1 MKILKYIGISVLIA
15 GSLFAAAFFVKTN
28 NKSAITFETQ
38 KMFKTSIERKTVV
51 TGKVI
56 PEDEVEIKP
65 QLNGIIER
73 ILVEEGDIL
82 NEGDLIA
89 RIKVVP
95 DEASVYRVQSQVNN
109 LKLAVNNAER
119 DFQRSTDL
127 FAKQIISQQD
137 FDNAELS
144 YNQAKE
150 NLSAAQNDLEIIKKG
165 SVSGSTTANTNI
177 RATVSGTILEIPVKL
192 GDQVI
197 QSNNFSAGTTV
208 AIIADLNKMIFEG
221 KVDEAEVGKLY
232 NGQGLIVSMAAIPGE
247 EFDATLKF
255 VAPKGTEEQGA
266 VQFKIEAEVTLSESV
281 FVRAGYSANASL
293 VIDRRDDIM
302 VIPEALLQFD
312 RRTQAPYVEIETG
325 NQKFERK
332 DIEIGLSDGINV
344 EVLSGLSMDTKIK
357 IWNKTEPIKI
367 EVEESA
373 FDEFRDDD

>member
-1 MKILKYIGISVLIA
+1 MNLKKVGIAVLIL
-15 GSLFAAAFFVKTN
+15 GFLFSMAYFIRTNSKSVEEYDTTTPFTSSIKKT
-28 NKSAITFETQ
+28 A
-38 KMFKTSIERKTVV
+38 VV

-65 QLNGIIER
+65 QLNGIIEK

-109 LKLAVNNAER
+109 LKLAVKNAER

-208 AIIADLNKMIFEG
+208 AIIADLNTMIFEG

-247 EFDATLKF
+247 EFDASLKF

-266 VQFKIEAEVTLSESV
+266 VQFKIEADVTLSESV

-293 VIDRRDDIM
+293 VIDRRDDVM

-367 EVEESA
+367 EAEESA

>member
-1 MKILKYIGISVLIA
+1 MNLKKVGIAVLIL
-15 GSLFAAAFFVKTN
+15 GFLFSMAYFIRTN
-28 NKSAITFETQ
+28 SKSVEEYDTTTPFTS
-38 KMFKTSIERKTVV
+38 SIEKTAVV
-51 TGKVI
+51 TGKVV

-65 QLNGIIER
+65 QLNGIIEK

-109 LKLAVNNAER
+109 LKLAVKNAER

-127 FAKQIISQQD
+127 YAKQIISQQD

-165 SVSGSTTANTNI
+165 SVSGSATANTNI

-208 AIIADLNKMIFEG
+208 AIIADLNTMIFEG

-232 NGQGLIVSMAAIPGE
+232 NGQGLIVTMAAIPGE
-247 EFDATLKF
+247 EFDASLKF

-266 VQFKIEAEVTLSESV
+266 VQFKIEADVTLSESV

-293 VIDRRDDIM
+293 VIDSRYDIM

-312 RRTQAPYVEIETG
+312 RRTQAPYVEIQTG

-367 EVEESA
+367 EAEESA

>member
-1 MKILKYIGISVLIA
+1 MNLKKVGIAVLIL
-15 GSLFAAAFFVKTN
+15 GFLFSMAYFIRTN
-28 NKSAITFETQ
+28 SKSVEEYDTTTPFTS
-38 KMFKTSIERKTVV
+38 SIEKTAVV
-51 TGKVI
+51 TGKVV

-65 QLNGIIER
+65 QLNGIIEK

-109 LKLAVNNAER
+109 LKLAVKNAER

-127 FAKQIISQQD
+127 YAKQIISQQD

-144 YNQAKE
+144 YSQVKE
-150 NLSAAQNDLEIIKKG
+150 NLSASQNDLEIIKKG
-165 SVSGSTTANTNI
+165 SVSGSATANTNI

-208 AIIADLNKMIFEG
+208 AIIADLNTMIFEG

-232 NGQGLIVSMAAIPGE
+232 NGQGLIVTMAAIPGE
-247 EFDATLKF
+247 EFDASLKF

-266 VQFKIEAEVTLSESV
+266 VQFKIEADVTLSESV

-293 VIDRRDDIM
+293 VIDSRYDIM

-312 RRTQAPYVEIETG
+312 RRTQAPYVEIQTG

-344 EVLSGLSMDTKIK
+344 EVLSGLSMDTEIK

>member
-1 MKILKYIGISVLIA
+1 MNLKKVGIAVLIL
-15 GSLFAAAFFVKTN
+15 GFLFSMAYFIRTN
-28 NKSAITFETQ
+28 SKSVEEYDTTTPFTS
-38 KMFKTSIERKTVV
+38 SIEKTAVV
-51 TGKVI
+51 TGKVV

-65 QLNGIIER
+65 QLNGIIEK

-109 LKLAVNNAER
+109 LKLAVKNAER

-127 FAKQIISQQD
+127 YAKQIISQQD

-144 YNQAKE
+144 YSQVKE
-150 NLSAAQNDLEIIKKG
+150 NLSASQNDLEIIKKG
-165 SVSGSTTANTNI
+165 SVSGSATANTNI

-208 AIIADLNKMIFEG
+208 AIIADLNTMIFEG

-232 NGQGLIVSMAAIPGE
+232 NGQGLIVTMAAIPGE
-247 EFDATLKF
+247 EFDASLKF

-266 VQFKIEAEVTLSESV
+266 VQFKIEADVTLSESV

-293 VIDRRDDIM
+293 VIDSRYDIM

-312 RRTQAPYVEIETG
+312 RRTQAPYVEIQTG

-367 EVEESA
+367 EAEESA

>member
-1 MKILKYIGISVLIA
+1 MNLKKVGIAVLIL
-15 GSLFAAAFFVKTN
+15 GFLFSMAYFIRTN
-28 NKSAITFETQ
+28 SKSVEEYDTTTPFTS
-38 KMFKTSIERKTVV
+38 SIEKTAVV

-65 QLNGIIER
+65 QLNGIIEK

-109 LKLAVNNAER
+109 LKLAVKNTER

-127 FAKQIISQQD
+127 YAKQIISQQD

-165 SVSGSTTANTNI
+165 SVSGSATANTNI

-208 AIIADLNKMIFEG
+208 AIIADLNTMIFEG

-247 EFDATLKF
+247 EFDASLKF

-266 VQFKIEAEVTLSESV
+266 VQFKIEADVTLSESV

-293 VIDRRDDIM
+293 VIDSRNNIM

-312 RRTQAPYVEIETG
+312 RRTQAPYVEIQTG

-332 DIEIGLSDGINV
+332 DIELGLSDGINV

-367 EVEESA
+367 EAEESA

>member
-1 MKILKYIGISVLIA
+1 MNLKKVGIAVLIL
-15 GSLFAAAFFVKTN
+15 GFLFSMAYFIRTNSKSVEEYDTTTPFTSSIKKT
-28 NKSAITFETQ
+28 A
-38 KMFKTSIERKTVV
+38 VV

-65 QLNGIIER
+65 QLNGIIEK

-82 NEGDLIA
+82 KEGDLIA

-109 LKLAVNNAER
+109 LKLAVKNAER

-127 FAKQIISQQD
+127 YAKQIISQQD

-208 AIIADLNKMIFEG
+208 AIIADLNTMIFEG

-247 EFDATLKF
+247 EFDASLKF

-266 VQFKIEAEVTLSESV
+266 VQFKIEADVTLSESV

-293 VIDRRDDIM
+293 VIDRRDDVM

-367 EVEESA
+367 EAEESA

>member
-1 MKILKYIGISVLIA
+1 MNLKKVGIAVLIL
-15 GSLFAAAFFVKTN
+15 GFLFSMAYFIRTN
-28 NKSAITFETQ
+28 SKSVEEYDTTTPFTS
-38 KMFKTSIERKTVV
+38 SIEKTAVV
-51 TGKVI
+51 TGKVV

-65 QLNGIIER
+65 QLNGIIEK
-73 ILVEEGDIL
+73 ILVEEGDVL

-109 LKLAVNNAER
+109 LKLAVKNAER

-127 FAKQIISQQD
+127 YAKQIISQQD

-165 SVSGSTTANTNI
+165 SVSGSATANTNI

-208 AIIADLNKMIFEG
+208 AIIADLNTMIFEG

-232 NGQGLIVSMAAIPGE
+232 NGQGLIVTMAAIPGE
-247 EFDATLKF
+247 EFDASLKF

-266 VQFKIEAEVTLSESV
+266 VQFKIEADVTLSESV

-293 VIDRRDDIM
+293 VIDSRYDIM

-312 RRTQAPYVEIETG
+312 RRTQAPYVEIQTG

-367 EVEESA
+367 EAEESA

>member
-1 MKILKYIGISVLIA
+1 MNLKKVGIAVLIL
-15 GSLFAAAFFVKTN
+15 GFLFSMAYFIRTN
-28 NKSAITFETQ
+28 SKSVEEYDTTTPFTS
-38 KMFKTSIERKTVV
+38 SIEKTAVV

-65 QLNGIIER
+65 QLNGIIEK
-73 ILVEEGDIL
+73 ILVEEGDVL

-109 LKLAVNNAER
+109 LKLAVKNAER

-127 FAKQIISQQD
+127 YAKQIISQQD

-165 SVSGSTTANTNI
+165 SVSGSATANTNI

-208 AIIADLNKMIFEG
+208 AIIADLNTMIFEG

-247 EFDATLKF
+247 EFDASLKF

-266 VQFKIEAEVTLSESV
+266 VQFKIEADVTLSESV

-293 VIDRRDDIM
+293 VIDSRNNIM

-312 RRTQAPYVEIETG
+312 RRTQAPYVEIQTG

-332 DIEIGLSDGINV
+332 DIELGLSDGINV

-367 EVEESA
+367 EAEESA

>member
-1 MKILKYIGISVLIA
+1 MNLKKVGIAVLIL
-15 GSLFAAAFFVKTN
+15 GFLFSMAYFIRTN
-28 NKSAITFETQ
+28 SKSVEEYDTTTPFTS
-38 KMFKTSIERKTVV
+38 SIEKTAVV

-232 NGQGLIVSMAAIPGE
+232 NGQGLIISMAAIPGE

-344 EVLSGLSMDTKIK
+344 EVLSGLSMDTEIK

>member
-1 MKILKYIGISVLIA
+1 MNLKKVGIAVLIL
-15 GSLFAAAFFVKTN
+15 GFLFSMAYFIRTN
-28 NKSAITFETQ
+28 SKSVEEYDTTTPFTS
-38 KMFKTSIERKTVV
+38 SIEKTAVV

>member
-1 MKILKYIGISVLIA
+1 MNLKKVGIAVLIL
-15 GSLFAAAFFVKTN
+15 GFLFSMAYFIRTN
-28 NKSAITFETQ
+28 SKSVEEYDTTTPFTS
-38 KMFKTSIERKTVV
+38 SIEKTAVV

-65 QLNGIIER
+65 QLNGIIEK

-95 DEASVYRVQSQVNN
+95 DEASVYRVQCQVNN
-109 LKLAVNNAER
+109 LKLAVKNTER

-127 FAKQIISQQD
+127 YAKQIISQQD

-165 SVSGSTTANTNI
+165 SVSGSATANTNI

-208 AIIADLNKMIFEG
+208 AIIADLNTMIFEG

-247 EFDATLKF
+247 EFDASLKF

-266 VQFKIEAEVTLSESV
+266 VQFKIEADVTLSESV

-293 VIDRRDDIM
+293 VIDSRNNIM

-312 RRTQAPYVEIETG
+312 RRTQAPYVEIQTG

-332 DIEIGLSDGINV
+332 DIELGLSDGINV

-367 EVEESA
+367 EAEESA

>member
-1 MKILKYIGISVLIA
+1 MNLKKVGIAVLIL
-15 GSLFAAAFFVKTN
+15 GFLFSMAYFIRTN
-28 NKSAITFETQ
+28 SKSVEEYDTTTPFTS
-38 KMFKTSIERKTVV
+38 SIEKTAVV
-51 TGKVI
+51 TGKVV

-65 QLNGIIER
+65 QLNGIIEK

-109 LKLAVNNAER
+109 LKLAVKNAER

-127 FAKQIISQQD
+127 YAKQIISQQD

-165 SVSGSTTANTNI
+165 SVSGSATANTNI

-208 AIIADLNKMIFEG
+208 AIIADLNTMIFEG

-247 EFDATLKF
+247 EFDASLKF

-266 VQFKIEAEVTLSESV
+266 VQFKIEADVTLSESV

-293 VIDRRDDIM
+293 VIDSRYDIM

-312 RRTQAPYVEIETG
+312 RRTQAPYVEIQTG

-332 DIEIGLSDGINV
+332 DIELGISDGINV

-367 EVEESA
+367 EAEESA

>member
-1 MKILKYIGISVLIA
+1 MNLKKVGIAVLIL
-15 GSLFAAAFFVKTN
+15 GFLFSMAYFIRTNSKSVEEYDTTTPFTSSIKKT
-28 NKSAITFETQ
+28 A
-38 KMFKTSIERKTVV
+38 VV

-65 QLNGIIER
+65 QLNGIIEK

-109 LKLAVNNAER
+109 LKLAVKNAER

-127 FAKQIISQQD
+127 YAKQIISQQD

-208 AIIADLNKMIFEG
+208 AIIADLNTMIFEG

-247 EFDATLKF
+247 EFDASLKF

-266 VQFKIEAEVTLSESV
+266 VQFKIEADVTLSESV

-293 VIDRRDDIM
+293 VIDRRDDVM

-367 EVEESA
+367 EAEESA

>member
-1 MKILKYIGISVLIA
+1 MNFKKVGIAVLIL
-15 GSLFAAAFFVKTN
+15 GFLFSMAYFIRTN
-28 NKSAITFETQ
+28 SKSVEEYDTTTPFTS
-38 KMFKTSIERKTVV
+38 SIEKTAVV

-89 RIKVVP
+89 RINVVP
-95 DEASVYRVQSQVNN
+95 DEASVYRVQSHVTN
-109 LKLAVNNAER
+109 LKLAVKNAER

-127 FAKQIISQQD
+127 YAKQIISQQD

-344 EVLSGLSMDTKIK
+344 EVLSGLSMDTEIK

>member
-1 MKILKYIGISVLIA
+1 MNLKKVGIAVLIL
-15 GSLFAAAFFVKTN
+15 GFLFSMAYFIRTNSKSVEEYDTTTPFTSSIKKT
-28 NKSAITFETQ
+28 A
-38 KMFKTSIERKTVV
+38 VV

-65 QLNGIIER
+65 QLNGIIEK

-109 LKLAVNNAER
+109 LKLAVKNAER

-208 AIIADLNKMIFEG
+208 AIIADLNTMIFEG

-247 EFDATLKF
+247 EFDASLKF

-266 VQFKIEAEVTLSESV
+266 VQFKIEADVTLSESV

-293 VIDRRDDIM
+293 VIDRRDNVM

-367 EVEESA
+367 EAEESA

>member
-1 MKILKYIGISVLIA
+1 MNLKKIGIAVLIL
-15 GSLFAAAFFVKTN
+15 GFLFSMAYFIRTNSKSVEEYDTTTPFTSSIKKT
-28 NKSAITFETQ
+28 A
-38 KMFKTSIERKTVV
+38 VV

-65 QLNGIIER
+65 QLNGIIEK

-109 LKLAVNNAER
+109 LKLAVKNAER

-208 AIIADLNKMIFEG
+208 AIIADLNTMIFEG

-247 EFDATLKF
+247 EFDASLKF

-266 VQFKIEAEVTLSESV
+266 VQFKIEADVTLSESV

-293 VIDRRDDIM
+293 VIDRRDDVM

-312 RRTQAPYVEIETG
+312 RRTQAPFVEIETG

-367 EVEESA
+367 EAEESA

>member
-1 MKILKYIGISVLIA
+1 MNLKKVGIAVLIL
-15 GSLFAAAFFVKTN
+15 GFLFSMAYFIRTN
-28 NKSAITFETQ
+28 SKSVEEYDTTTPFTS
-38 KMFKTSIERKTVV
+38 SIEKTAVV

-65 QLNGIIER
+65 QLNGIIEK

-109 LKLAVNNAER
+109 LKLAVKNAER

-127 FAKQIISQQD
+127 YAKQIISQQD

-144 YNQAKE
+144 YNQVKE
-150 NLSAAQNDLEIIKKG
+150 NLSASQNDLEIIKKG
-165 SVSGSTTANTNI
+165 SVSGSATANTNI

-208 AIIADLNKMIFEG
+208 AIIADLNTMIFEG

-247 EFDATLKF
+247 EFDASLKF

-266 VQFKIEAEVTLSESV
+266 VQFKIEADVTLSESV

-293 VIDRRDDIM
+293 VIDSRYDIM

-312 RRTQAPYVEIETG
+312 RRTQAPYVEIQTG

-332 DIEIGLSDGINV
+332 DIELGISDGINV

-367 EVEESA
+367 EAEESA